1 MKSKTRLY
9 NLLYTFGK
17 PLLPVLKM
25 MFPNSVLTTQ
35 QVGLAMLEV
44 ARHGYAKR
52 ILETK
57 DIRVAAG
64 IAQQQAQAAGKC

>member
-1 MKSKTRLY
+1 MF
-9 NLLYTFGK
+9 YTIAK
-17 PLLPVLKM
+17 PVLPVLKM
-25 MFPNSVLTTQ
+25 LFPNSVLTTQ

-64 IAQQQAQAAGKC
+64 IALEQGKSRPGTAS